1 MGCARGLDVAAGL
14 LLALSACAHDPGP
27 GQATLPDTRVAL
39 RLVDIGGETLN
50 VAALR
55 GQVVLLTVMTTWS
68 EPAFLEVPL
77 LSELQREY
85 AEDGFV
91 VVAVLLDDDPRV
103 MPIFRDTFQIPYRV
117 TRAYD
122 PAGLTGDQGP
132 FGPIGVLPTSVLLD
146 REGHIAA
153 RMDGVWP
160 PGALRTAVRALVS
173 TEVAPDPGTQ

>member
-14 LLALSACAHDPGP
+14 LLALSACAHGPGP

-91 VVAVLLDDDPRV
+91 VVAVLL
-103 MPIFRDTFQIPYRV
+103 V
-117 TRAYD
+117 TES
-122 PAGLTGDQGP
+122 G
-132 FGPIGVLPTSVLLD
+132 S
-146 REGHIAA
+146 A
-153 RMDGVWP
+153 RKNSNHLKQFKVTQ
-160 PGALRTAVRALVS
+160 RTRRSNSNSL
-173 TEVAPDPGTQ
+173 